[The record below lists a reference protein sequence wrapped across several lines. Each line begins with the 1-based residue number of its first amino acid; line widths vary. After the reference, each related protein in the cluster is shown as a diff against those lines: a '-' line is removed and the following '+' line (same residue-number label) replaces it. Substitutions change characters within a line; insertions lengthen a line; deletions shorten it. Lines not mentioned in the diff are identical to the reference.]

1 MNGLW
6 ILEWSSCQVWLT
18 PSSLLPHRNGS
29 LTNFLFNSFLVT
41 TINFSQFLLYY
52 VILKINIVK
61 ICFFTRSIKILRI
74 VLSVTGSL
82 YSTVHILKKHTDN
95 ANYKWISIINSM
107 EKVFVGLSW
116 FFFLISQKRERIQK
130 SKKPYCLT
138 LRHQRRFMVIYIKLW
153 RFFPTKEKSEK
164 S

>member
-1 MNGLW
+1 MW
-6 ILEWSSCQVWLT
+6 FT
-18 PSSLLPHRNGS
+18 FPFSSLWMACRS
-29 LTNFLFNSFLVT
+29 LNEARAKSDWLHPLCCLIAMVLWPIFLFNSFLVT

-61 ICFFTRSIKILRI
+61 ICFLTRSIKILRI

-107 EKVFVGLSW
+107 GKVFVGLSW
-116 FFFLISQKRERIQK
+116 FFFSNF
-130 SKKPYCLT
+130 SKAWKN
-138 LRHQRRFMVIYIKLW
+138 
-153 RFFPTKEKSEK
+153 TKI
-164 S
+164 